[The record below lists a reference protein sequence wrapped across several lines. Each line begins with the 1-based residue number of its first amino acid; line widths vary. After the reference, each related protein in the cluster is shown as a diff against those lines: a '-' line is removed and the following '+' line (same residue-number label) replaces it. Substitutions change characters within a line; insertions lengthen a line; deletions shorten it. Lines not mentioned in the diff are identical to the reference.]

1 MYSHPGSLAS
11 CTAACTPD
19 QMRDGTSCVLPLP
32 GAPQEHDKYF
42 VELSAPVTKL
52 LPGTQDWRDRCPPE
66 TARSPIY
73 ARVTCRSSDPSIIP
87 VKPAQDFLLM
97 PALQVPE
104 CGTFLH
110 PAILDFKLS

>member
-1 MYSHPGSLAS
+1 MPVLGAALNPEQGGLGFLSRGPAIAAFPSPHAGRAQS
-11 CTAACTPD
+11 CLFPD
-19 QMRDGTSCVLPLP
+19 ES
-32 GAPQEHDKYF
+32 
-42 VELSAPVTKL
+42 
-52 LPGTQDWRDRCPPE
+52 RCPPE

-87 VKPAQDFLLM
+87 VKPTQDFLLM

-110 PAILDFKLS
+110 PAILDFKLSRKVPRI

>member
-52 LPGTQDWRDRCPPE
+52 LPGTQDWRDRWVCSEGASPGCCPQP
-66 TARSPIY
+66 
-73 ARVTCRSSDPSIIP
+73 
-87 VKPAQDFLLM
+87 
-97 PALQVPE
+97 
-104 CGTFLH
+104 
-110 PAILDFKLS
+110 